1 MDATHARLHLVDVT
15 LRDGSHSMKHA
26 FTEQQVRDVA
36 RGLDQAGIEYFEVS
50 HGDGLGGSSL
60 QYGLSA
66 VDEMALISAAAE
78 SCQLAKISVLLLPGI
93 GLKEDLEEA
102 ARRGA
107 KMVRVATH
115 ITEADV
121 AKQHIELGRKLGLK
135 TVGFLMMA
143 HMAPTEKLVE
153 QAKLFESYG
162 AEIVYAVDSAG
173 ALLPHEVKERI
184 GAMRQA
190 LDCEIGFHGHNN
202 LSLAMANTIAAVEA
216 GATYVDGS
224 LRCLGAGSGN
234 TQTEV
239 MAAVFDRLGYDTGV
253 ALYPLM
259 DVANQVV
266 AKFMPRPQEITGA
279 SLIMGYSGV
288 YSSFLLHT
296 QDAARKFNVDERD
309 ILVELG
315 KRKAIGGQEDM
326 IVEIA
331 AKLAR
336 TPSERSA
343 ERNT

>member
-1 MDATHARLHLVDVT
+1 MTATNSKLHIVDVT

-26 FTEQQVRDVA
+26 FTEEQVRAVA
-36 RGLDQAGIEYFEVS
+36 RGLDAAGVEYFEVS

-66 VDEMALISAAAE
+66 VDEITLIAAAAE
-78 SCQLAKISVLLLPGI
+78 ESRQAKISVLLLPGI
-93 GLKEDLEEA
+93 GTKDNLEEA
-102 ARRGA
+102 VQAGA

-143 HMAPTEKLVE
+143 HMAPVEKLVE

-162 AEIVYAVDSAG
+162 AEIVYATDSAG

-184 GAMRQA
+184 GAMRQSLA
-190 LDCEIGFHGHNN
+190 CDIGFHGHNN

-216 GATYVDGS
+216 GATYIDGS

-239 MAAVFDRLGYDTGV
+239 MVAVFDRLGYQTGI
-253 ALYPLM
+253 ALYPIM

-266 AKFMPRPQEITGA
+266 AKFMPRPQEITGG

-296 QDAARKFNVDERD
+296 QDAAKKFNVDERD
-309 ILVELG
+309 ILIELG
-315 KRKAIGGQEDM
+315 KRQAVGGQEDL
-326 IVEIA
+326 IVEVA
-331 AKLAR
+331 AKIASSR
-336 TPSERSA
+336 Q
-343 ERNT
+343 N

>member
-1 MDATHARLHLVDVT
+1 MTATHSKLHLVDVT

-26 FTEQQVRDVA
+26 FTEKQVRDVA
-36 RGLDQAGIEYFEVS
+36 RGLDEAGIEYFEVS

-66 VDEMALISAAAE
+66 VDEMKLIAAAAE
-78 SCQLAKISVLLLPGI
+78 ECKQAKISVLLLPGI
-93 GLKEDLEEA
+93 GMKEDLEEA
-102 ARRGA
+102 VRAGA
-107 KMVRVATH
+107 TMVRVATH
-115 ITEADV
+115 VTEADV

-143 HMAPTEKLVE
+143 HMAPIEMLVE
-153 QAKLFESYG
+153 QAKLFESFG

-184 GAMRQA
+184 AAMRQS
-190 LDCEIGFHGHNN
+190 LTCDIGFHGHNN
-202 LSLAMANTIAAVEA
+202 LSLALANTVAAVEEE
-216 GATYVDGS
+216 ATYIDGS

-239 MAAVFDRLGYDTGV
+239 MVAVFDRLGYKTGV
-253 ALYPLM
+253 ELYPIM
-259 DVANQVV
+259 DVANQIV
-266 AKFMPRPQEITGA
+266 AKFMPRSQEITGS

-296 QDAARKFNVDERD
+296 QDAAKKFNVDERD

-315 KRKAIGGQEDM
+315 KRKAIGGQEDL

-331 AKLAR
+331 AKIA
-336 TPSERSA
+336 SSK
-343 ERNT
+343 